1 MVNHCMKIWE
11 IYLGMQKKVMQ
22 YFSGVINVNLEN
34 ITYDNLHAMSS
45 QNIEDILH
53 QPDTKDEFE

>member
-34 ITYDNLHAMSS
+34 ITYDSLHAMSS

>member
-1 MVNHCMKIWE
+1 
-11 IYLGMQKKVMQ
+11 MQ

>member
-1 MVNHCMKIWE
+1 MNHCMKIWE

-53 QPDTKDEFE
+53 QPDTKDEFG

>member
-11 IYLGMQKKVMQ
+11 IYLGMRKKIMQ
-22 YFSGVINVNLEN
+22 YFSGVINVNLKN

-45 QNIEDILH
+45 QNIEDVLH